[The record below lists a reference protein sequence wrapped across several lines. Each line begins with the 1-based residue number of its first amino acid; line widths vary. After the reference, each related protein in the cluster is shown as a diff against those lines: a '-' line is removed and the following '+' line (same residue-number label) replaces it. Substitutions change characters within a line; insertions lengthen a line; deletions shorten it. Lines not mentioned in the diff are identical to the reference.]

1 MLQKQA
7 LRMSNP
13 RMSNSMKISALGI
26 LLSLFVPLQAVSA
39 QPVLEKVAKTGV
51 LTAGTSK
58 DAFPLAY
65 ADEKGQLVGYSVNM
79 LQLIKTQVE
88 KELKRPITL
97 KLVALSPGERIP
109 KLQSGEV
116 DLVCDSSS
124 FTWERDKL
132 IDFSVSYGITGTRL
146 LVKRETSIA
155 GPESLVGKRI
165 GALPKT
171 TNEDAIRRA
180 QPKAQIVLFKDRADG
195 YKALQEGKIDGFA
208 GDGLLLEGWLQ
219 KTANTK
225 SYQVDGYPYSKEG
238 IACMVPEN
246 NSKLLDRTNYALMSF
261 MQGFVSNKPSALSIF
276 DKWFGPNS
284 AVPLNQ
290 DLRNLVKESMQSILD
305 LREEI
310 PDSNV

>member
-7 LRMSNP
+7 LRMSHP
-13 RMSNSMKISALGI
+13 RRSNALKIPALGI
-26 LLSLFVPLQAVSA
+26 LLSLFLPLQVVSA
-39 QPVLEKVAKTGV
+39 QTVLEKIAKTGV

-65 ADEKGQLVGYSVNM
+65 ADDKGQLVGYSVDM
-79 LQLIKTQVE
+79 LQLIKGQIE

-97 KLVALSPGERIP
+97 KLVALTPGERIP
-109 KLQSGEV
+109 KLQSGDV
-116 DLVCDSSS
+116 DIVCDSSS

-146 LVKRETSIA
+146 LVKQGTAFS

-171 TNEDAIRRA
+171 TNEDSIRRA
-180 QPKAQIVLFKDRADG
+180 QPKAQIVLLKDRAEG
-195 YKALQEGKIDGFA
+195 YKALQDGTIDGFA

-219 KTANTK
+219 KTSNK
-225 SYQVDGYPYSKEG
+225 NFQVDGYPYSKEG
-238 IACMVPEN
+238 VACMVPEN
-246 NSKLLDRTNYALMSF
+246 NSKLLDRTNYALLSF
-261 MQGFVSNKPSALSIF
+261 MQGFVKNKSASISVF

-284 AVPLNQ
+284 TVPLNQ
-290 DLRNLVKESMQSILD
+290 DLRGLVKESMQSILD
-305 LREEI
+305 FREEI
-310 PDSNV
+310 PDGNL

>member
-1 MLQKQA
+1 MLQKKA
-7 LRMSNP
+7 LRMSN
-13 RMSNSMKISALGI
+13 SLKISAVGTI
-26 LLSLFVPLQAVSA
+26 LFLLVPFQAVCA
-39 QPVLEKVAKTGV
+39 QTVLEKISKTGV

-65 ADEKGQLVGYSVNM
+65 ADGKGQLVGYSVDM

-109 KLQSGEV
+109 KLQAGEV
-116 DLVCDSSS
+116 DIVCDSSS

-146 LVKRETSIA
+146 LVKRGTSFA

-171 TNEDAIRRA
+171 TNEDSIRRA
-180 QPKAQIVLFKDRADG
+180 QPKAQIVLFKDRAEG

-219 KTANTK
+219 KTANTAG
-225 SYQVDGYPYSKEG
+225 YQVDGYPYSKEG

-261 MQGFVSNKPSALSIF
+261 MQGFVSNKPPSVSVF
-276 DKWFGPNS
+276 DRWFGPNS

-310 PDSNV
+310 PDSNL

>member
-1 MLQKQA
+1 
-7 LRMSNP
+7 
-13 RMSNSMKISALGI
+13 MKISAVGI
-26 LLSLFVPLQAVSA
+26 LLALCVPLQSVAA
-39 QPVLEKVAKTGV
+39 QTVLEKVAKTGV

-65 ADEKGQLVGYSVNM
+65 ADDKGQLVGYSVDM

-88 KELKRPITL
+88 RELKRPITL

-109 KLQSGEV
+109 KLQTGEV
-116 DLVCDSSS
+116 DIVCDSSS

-146 LVKRETSIA
+146 LVKRDTTFA
-155 GPESLVGKRI
+155 GPESLAGKRI

-171 TNEDAIRRA
+171 TNEDSIRRA
-180 QPKAQIVLFKDRADG
+180 QPKAQIVLFKDRAEG
-195 YKALQEGKIDGFA
+195 YKALQEGKIDAFA

-219 KTANTK
+219 KNSNTK
-225 SYQVDGYPYSKEG
+225 NYQVDGYPYSKEG

-246 NSKLLDRTNYALMSF
+246 NSKLLDRTNYALLSF
-261 MQGFVSNKPSALSIF
+261 MQGFVKNNPSSVSTF

-284 AVPLNQ
+284 SVPLTE

-305 LREEI
+305 MREEM
-310 PDSNV
+310 PDSAT

>member
-1 MLQKQA
+1 MLQKRA
-7 LRMSNP
+7 LRMSNF
-13 RMSNSMKISALGI
+13 MKLSAVGTI
-26 LLSLFVPLQAVSA
+26 LFLLVPFQAVCA
-39 QPVLEKVAKTGV
+39 QTVLEKISKTGV

-65 ADEKGQLVGYSVNM
+65 ADGKGQLVGYSVDM

-109 KLQSGEV
+109 KLQAGEV
-116 DLVCDSSS
+116 DIVCDSSS

-146 LVKRETSIA
+146 LVKRGTSFA

-171 TNEDAIRRA
+171 TNEDSIRRA
-180 QPKAQIVLFKDRADG
+180 QPKAQIVLFKDRAEG

-219 KTANTK
+219 KTANTAG
-225 SYQVDGYPYSKEG
+225 YQVDGYPYSKEG

-261 MQGFVSNKPSALSIF
+261 MQGFVSNKPPSVSVF

-310 PDSNV
+310 PDSNL

>member
-1 MLQKQA
+1 MLQKRA
-7 LRMSNP
+7 LRMSNF
-13 RMSNSMKISALGI
+13 MKLSAVGTI
-26 LLSLFVPLQAVSA
+26 LFLLVPFQAVCA
-39 QPVLEKVAKTGV
+39 QTVLEKISKTGV

-65 ADEKGQLVGYSVNM
+65 ADGKGQLVGYSVDM

-109 KLQSGEV
+109 KLQAGEV
-116 DLVCDSSS
+116 DIVCDSSS

-146 LVKRETSIA
+146 LVKRGTSFA

-171 TNEDAIRRA
+171 TNEDSIRRA
-180 QPKAQIVLFKDRADG
+180 QPKAQIVLFKDRAEG

-219 KTANTK
+219 KTANTAG
-225 SYQVDGYPYSKEG
+225 YQVDGYPYSKEG

-261 MQGFVSNKPSALSIF
+261 MQGFVSNKPPSVSVF
-276 DKWFGPNS
+276 DRWFGPNS

-310 PDSNV
+310 PDSNL

>member
-1 MLQKQA
+1 MLQKRA
-7 LRMSNP
+7 LRMSNF
-13 RMSNSMKISALGI
+13 MKLSAVGTI
-26 LLSLFVPLQAVSA
+26 LFLLVPFQAVCA
-39 QPVLEKVAKTGV
+39 QTVLEKVSKTGV

-65 ADEKGQLVGYSVNM
+65 ADGKGQLVGYSVDM

-109 KLQSGEV
+109 KLQAGEV
-116 DLVCDSSS
+116 DIVCDSSS

-146 LVKRETSIA
+146 LVKRGTSFA

-171 TNEDAIRRA
+171 TNEDSIRRA
-180 QPKAQIVLFKDRADG
+180 QPKAQIVLFKDRAEG
-195 YKALQEGKIDGFA
+195 YEALQEGKIDGFA

-219 KTANTK
+219 KTA
-225 SYQVDGYPYSKEG
+225 SKEG

-246 NSKLLDRTNYALMSF
+246 NSKLLDRINYALMSF
-261 MQGFVSNKPSALSIF
+261 MQGFVSNKPPSVSVF

-310 PDSNV
+310 PDSNL

>member
-1 MLQKQA
+1 MLQKRA
-7 LRMSNP
+7 LRMSN
-13 RMSNSMKISALGI
+13 SVKLSAVGTI
-26 LLSLFVPLQAVSA
+26 LSLLVPLQAACA
-39 QPVLEKVAKTGV
+39 QTVLEKVAKTGV

-65 ADEKGQLVGYSVNM
+65 ADDKGQLIGYSVDM

-109 KLQSGEV
+109 KLQAGEV
-116 DLVCDSSS
+116 DIVCDSSS

-146 LVKRETSIA
+146 LVKRGTSFV

-171 TNEDAIRRA
+171 TNEDSIRRT

-225 SYQVDGYPYSKEG
+225 NYQVDGYPYSKEG

-261 MQGFVSNKPSALSIF
+261 MQGFVSNKPSSISVF
-276 DKWFGPNS
+276 DRWFGPNS

-310 PDSNV
+310 PESSL

>member
-7 LRMSNP
+7 LLTFNP
-13 RMSNSMKISALGI
+13 LKIAASGM
-26 LLSLFVPLQAVSA
+26 LLVLLVPLQPAFA
-39 QPVLEKVAKTGV
+39 QTVLEKIAKTGV

-65 ADEKGQLVGYSVNM
+65 ADDKGQLVGYSVDM
-79 LQLIKTQVE
+79 LQLIKGQIE
-88 KELKRPITL
+88 KELKRPVTL
-97 KLVALSPGERIP
+97 KLVALTPGERIP
-109 KLQSGEV
+109 KLQSGDV
-116 DLVCDSSS
+116 DIVCDSSS

-146 LVKRETSIA
+146 LVQRGATLT
-155 GPESLVGKRI
+155 GPEALVGKRI

-171 TNEDAIRRA
+171 TNEDSIRRA
-180 QPKAQIVLFKDRADG
+180 QPKAQIVLFKDRAEG

-219 KTANTK
+219 KTSNK
-225 SYQVDGYPYSKEG
+225 NLQMDGYPYSKEG

-246 NSKLLDRTNYALMSF
+246 NSKFVDRTNYALLSF
-261 MQGFVSNKPSALSIF
+261 MQGFVKNKPSAAAVF

-284 AVPLNQ
+284 TVPLNQ
-290 DLRNLVKESMQSILD
+290 DLRSLVKESMQSILD
-305 LREEI
+305 FREEI
-310 PDSNV
+310 PEGDL

>member
-1 MLQKQA
+1 MLQKRA
-7 LRMSNP
+7 LRMSNF
-13 RMSNSMKISALGI
+13 MKLSAVGTI
-26 LLSLFVPLQAVSA
+26 LFLLVPFQAVCA
-39 QPVLEKVAKTGV
+39 QTVLEKVSKTGV

-65 ADEKGQLVGYSVNM
+65 ADGKGQLVGYSVDM

-109 KLQSGEV
+109 KLQAGEV
-116 DLVCDSSS
+116 DIVCDSSS

-146 LVKRETSIA
+146 LVRRGTSFA

-171 TNEDAIRRA
+171 TNEDSIRRA
-180 QPKAQIVLFKDRADG
+180 QPKAQIVLFKDRAEG
-195 YKALQEGKIDGFA
+195 YKALQDGKIDGFA

-219 KTANTK
+219 KTANTAG
-225 SYQVDGYPYSKEG
+225 YQVDGYPYSKEG

-261 MQGFVSNKPSALSIF
+261 MQGFVSNKPPSVSVF

-310 PDSNV
+310 PDSNL